1 MKPVT
6 LSLKNGEGAVKKIL
20 VRRTI
25 EVYGEEAAVRRQLD
39 QSWLKPEIPVTDGVR
54 EGVIIGVRQEEVER
68 VEFEVDEGY
77 AKKLEKDYEDRKRGK
92 QP

>member
-1 MKPVT
+1 M
-6 LSLKNGEGAVKKIL
+6 KKIL

-39 QSWLKPEIPVTDGVR
+39 LSRLKPNIPFVGGGTC
-54 EGVIIGVRQEEVER
+54 RQEEVER

-77 AKKLEKDYEDRKRGK
+77 AKKLEKDYEDRRKP
-92 QP
+92 Q